1 MVNGNI
7 YSNLYVLDLYVR
19 SMLCIGGTLDP
30 KKVKGKI
37 LACLRGKNGR
47 VDKGQQASLAGAA
60 GMILCNDKASGNE
73 LIADIHMLPAS
84 HIDYKDGV
92 AVFAYINSTV
102 YLSLSLQSDR
112 RLIIVFFLI
121 WFYVLTVIHWDL

>member
-7 YSNLYVLDLYVR
+7 YINLYVLNLYAR
-19 SMLCIGGTLDP
+19 SILCIGGTLDP
-30 KKVKGKI
+30 QKVEGKI

-73 LIADIHMLPAS
+73 IIADIHMLPAS

-102 YLSLSLQSDR
+102 YLSLSLSN
-112 RLIIVFFLI
+112 LIEDLLLLI
-121 WFYVLTVIHWDL
+121 F